1 MPLEERRRHLAP
13 AGVVHADEED
23 LRDRGLLL
31 LHVVSIGSAGEREVN
46 SVRRGGMD
54 AGRHRLEYGC
64 MQLVQVYETLDP
76 FRGALV
82 RGLLESEGIRVLAK
96 GEGTG
101 PYRMG
106 PVILFVDEEDAD
118 RARELVSASEAG
130 SLELE
135 AGEEPV
141 LD

>member
-1 MPLEERRRHLAP
+1 
-13 AGVVHADEED
+13 
-23 LRDRGLLL
+23 
-31 LHVVSIGSAGEREVN
+31 
-46 SVRRGGMD
+46 MD
-54 AGRHRLEYGC
+54 GARHRPEDGC
-64 MQLVQVYETLDP
+64 VQLVQVYETLDP